1 MMNDNTLFGITIDRH
16 ISIGH
21 IFTTVALVVTSV
33 LAYANMVNR
42 IYNLE
47 QADMRTEEVI
57 RVMQSDYQHT
67 LDKIFIK
74 LERIDEKIDRKAD
87 KR

>member
-47 QADMRTEEVI
+47 QSDIRTEEVI
-57 RVMQSDYQHT
+57 RVMQSDYQRT

-74 LERIDEKIDRKAD
+74 LEKIDEKIDRKAD
-87 KR
+87 K

>member
-21 IFTTVALVVTSV
+21 IATTIAALFAGIY
-33 LAYANMVNR
+33 AYANMVNR

-47 QADMRTEEVI
+47 QADSRIESQIEV
-57 RVMQSDYQHT
+57 MHTDYQRT
-67 LDKIFIK
+67 VDKIDYKLENIINKLDKK
-74 LERIDEKIDRKAD
+74 VD
-87 KR
+87 K

>member
-57 RVMQSDYQHT
+57 RVMQSDYQRT
-67 LDKIFIK
+67 LDKIFVK

-87 KR
+87 K

>member
-57 RVMQSDYQHT
+57 RVMQSDYKHT

-74 LERIDEKIDRKAD
+74 LERIVDKIERKAD

>member
-57 RVMQSDYQHT
+57 RVMQSDYQRT

-87 KR
+87 K

>member
-57 RVMQSDYQHT
+57 RVMQSDYQRT

>member
-47 QADMRTEEVI
+47 QSDIRTEEVI
-57 RVMQSDYQHT
+57 RVMQSDYQRT
-67 LDKIFIK
+67 LDKIFVK

-87 KR
+87 K

>member
-47 QADMRTEEVI
+47 QSDIRTEEVI
-57 RVMQSDYQHT
+57 RVMQSDYQRT

>member
-47 QADMRTEEVI
+47 QSDIRTEEVI
-57 RVMQSDYQHT
+57 RVMQSDYQRT
-67 LDKIFIK
+67 LDKIFVK
-74 LERIDEKIDRKAD
+74 LERIDEKIDRKVD
-87 KR
+87 K

>member
-47 QADMRTEEVI
+47 QAHMRTEEVI